1 MRKDWLWDRKIS
13 IGEVKE
19 ILKNPDN
26 KRFVEFA
33 SLLLSRKNTIKEV
46 FDVYIDPLIFCKNWY
61 RIKKQMR
68 KDKWNNPRIELW
80 QQVYDVLLDKY
91 KKEGII
97 FRQAKK
103 GHTDSLCRLIGNEIR
118 KIRKQKALSQIELA
132 KKIGVS
138 QQIISRIERGYENI
152 SIVTLKKITNALDVK
167 VDLNLVEISKD
178 MDFNKPNHSGGL

>member
-1 MRKDWLWDRKIS
+1 MRNDWLWDRKIS
-13 IGEVKE
+13 IEKVKD
-19 ILKNPDN
+19 ILKDPDN

-46 FDVYIDPLIFCKNWY
+46 FDFYITPLIFCKNWH
-61 RIKKQMR
+61 RIKRQMR
-68 KDKWNNPRIELW
+68 KDKWNNPRIEFW

-97 FRQAKK
+97 LRQAKK
-103 GHTDSLCRLIGNEIR
+103 GQNDSLCRDLGNKIR
-118 KIRKQKALSQIELA
+118 KIRKRKALSQIELA

-152 SIVTLKKITNALDVK
+152 SIITLKKITDALDAK
-167 VDLNLVEISKD
+167 IDLNLVEINKD
-178 MDFNKPNHSGGL
+178 IDINKLNHSECQ